1 MPNNKAEDKL
11 LEAIYESDVELFKA
25 ALQEGANISGVVS
38 EEQAEEF
45 DFL

>member
-1 MPNNKAEDKL
+1 MPNNKAEDK
-11 LEAIYESDVELFKA
+11 LFKA